1 MLGKI
6 VAAILLVFGGGV
18 TVYILYKI
26 ALAILQPVARKKIEQ
41 KMLQDKTEQLG
52 NSLKLHEQVDQTKV
66 KQIQQNTK
74 K

>member
-52 NSLKLHEQVDQTKV
+52 NSLKLHEQVDQIKV
-66 KQIQQNTK
+66 KQTQQNTK

>member
-18 TVYILYKI
+18 TIYILYKI

-52 NSLKLHEQVDQTKV
+52 NSLKLHEQVDQVKV
-66 KQIQQNTK
+66 KQTQQNTK

>member
-26 ALAILQPVARKKIEQ
+26 ALAVLQPVARKKIEQ

-52 NSLKLHEQVDQTKV
+52 NSLKLHEQVDQSKV